1 MLISVS
7 IRPYKPLLL
16 ASCLAALVACSG
28 SSDTELLAS
37 ARGYLAKSNNPSA
50 IIELRNLLQQN
61 PGLREGR
68 FLLGKTLLET
78 GDAAGAEV
86 QLQRALDAGQ
96 PDTDVLPLLAKAMI
110 ALNKSTLL
118 VQQYG
123 SVDLKDD
130 VAAAEFQTQ
139 LALAYINQQAPGKA
153 EAAVAKALQRMA
165 GYAPAALLQARLKA
179 VRGDTTGAL
188 ALVEQLLTRTPGNAA
203 AWAFKGDL
211 LALANPTEVAPALA
225 AYRRSLE
232 LQPDLIPAHVGVMS
246 LLVGRRDFDAAGKH
260 LESFKKVLPQHPET
274 QYFEAVLALSKG
286 DAKRV
291 RDITAGLLRG
301 PQQDARVLLLA
312 GQAELQ
318 LNEMTQAEALLGK
331 ALLVAPKSAPPR
343 RMLAQVYLRTG
354 QADKALAM
362 LKPLLDDAKPD
373 AGLLVLL
380 GRAQLM
386 AGDAKSAEINFNR
399 AAKLRPGDQRIQAS
413 AALSR
418 LGKGEGTVALGELE
432 AVAAA
437 DAGTTADLAL
447 ISERLRR
454 KQFDAALKAVN
465 VLAGKQPQMALP
477 DFLRG
482 RIALEKRDPA
492 DARKSFEAAL
502 AKEPAFFQAVAS
514 LAALDLG
521 EGKPD
526 AARGRFEAV
535 LQRDPAN
542 VNARMALAQIAVHSG
557 ATKEI
562 VAKLI
567 EGAIKANPAAPGPR
581 AALVDLY
588 MTAGD
593 TALALASAQSAVAAA
608 PESPELLD
616 RLGRV
621 QQASGDLNQA
631 IPTFNKMAA
640 LQPTSALP
648 QLRLAEANMA
658 NNNPDAAAASI
669 RRAMQAEPASL
680 AAQRAGIALELREKR
695 PAQALAIARTVQSQR
710 PDEAL
715 GYLLEGE
722 IELGQKN
729 HAPAIAALRKALTKS
744 NPAEVAPRLH
754 RALVEAKQN
763 AEADRMA
770 DSWMKAHPDDTAFA
784 LHLSA
789 LAAEQG
795 NPVLAES
802 RYRAVLTRHPDNVL
816 ALNNLAFLLVKEK
829 KPGAVAL
836 AEQAVKLAP
845 GQALFMDTLAL
856 SYAQENQIAK
866 AVALQT
872 RVVALAPD
880 TYDYRLNLAKL
891 QIQAGDNAAARAEL
905 SKLVAK
911 GKSYAGQDEVTR
923 VLKTLGG

>member
-1 MLISVS
+1 MFHTVS
-7 IRPYKPLLL
+7 FRPFKPLLL
-16 ASCLAALVACSG
+16 ATCLAALVACSG
-28 SSDTELLAS
+28 SSDVELLAS
-37 ARGYLAKSNNPSA
+37 ARGYLEKPDNTSA

-61 PGLREGR
+61 PEQREGR
-68 FLLGKTLLET
+68 FLLGKTLLAT
-78 GDAAGAEV
+78 GDAAGAEI
-86 QLQRALDAGQ
+86 QLQRALDAGH
-96 PDTDVLPLLAKAMI
+96 PENEVLPLLAKAMI
-110 ALNKSTLL
+110 ALNKSLLL

-123 SVDLKDD
+123 SVALKDD
-130 VAAAEFQTQ
+130 LAAAEFQTQ
-139 LALAYINQQAPGKA
+139 LALAHINNNALGKA
-153 EAAVAKALQRMA
+153 EAAVDTALQRTTD
-165 GYAPAALLQARLKA
+165 YAPAALLQARLKA
-179 VRGDTTGAL
+179 GRGDMPAAL
-188 ALVEQLLTRTPGNAA
+188 ALVEQLLVRTPGNAA

-211 LALANPTEVAPALA
+211 VARANRTDDAPALA
-225 AYRRSLE
+225 AYRKALE
-232 LQPDLIPAHVGVMS
+232 LQPDLVTAHVAVLS
-246 LLVGRRDFDAAGKH
+246 LLIAKRDFDAVAKH
-260 LESFKKVLPQHPET
+260 HDGMKKVLPQHPET

-291 RDITAGLLRG
+291 REITAGLLRG
-301 PQQDARVLLLA
+301 PQQDSRVLLLA
-312 GQAELQ
+312 GQAEIQ
-318 LNEMTQAEALLGK
+318 LNAMTQAEALLGK
-331 ALLVAPKSAPPR
+331 AVLVAPNSAPPR
-343 RMLAQVYLRTG
+343 RMLAQVYLQTG

-362 LKPLLDDAKPD
+362 LKPLLDGANPD

-380 GRAQLM
+380 ARAQLM
-386 AGDAKSAEINFNR
+386 AGDAKSAEANFDR
-399 AAKLRPGDQRIQAS
+399 AAKLRPDDKRIHAS

-418 LGKGEGTVALGELE
+418 LGKGQGVTALGELE

-454 KQFDAALKAVN
+454 KEFDAALKAVN
-465 VLAGKQPQMALP
+465 GLAGKQPLMALP

-482 RIALEKRDPA
+482 RIALERRDLPA
-492 DARKSFEAAL
+492 ARKSFEAAL

-514 LAALDLG
+514 LAALDIG
-521 EGKPD
+521 EGKPA

-542 VNARMALAQIAVHSG
+542 VNAHMALAQIAVRNG
-557 ATKEI
+557 ATKEN

-588 MTAGD
+588 ATAGD
-593 TALALASAQSAVAAA
+593 NALALSTAQSAVVAV
-608 PESPELLD
+608 PESPDLLD

-621 QQASGDLNQA
+621 QQASGDINQA
-631 IPTFNKMAA
+631 LVTFKKMAV
-640 LQPTSALP
+640 LEPTSALP
-648 QLRLAEANMA
+648 HLRLADAQMA
-658 NNNPDAAAASI
+658 NKNADAATASI
-669 RRAMQAEPASL
+669 RRALQAEPTSL

-695 PAQALAIARTVQSQR
+695 PAQALSIARTVQSQR
-710 PDEAL
+710 PEEAL

-729 HAPAIAALRKALTKS
+729 HTQAIAALRKALAKPNS
-744 NPAEVAPRLH
+744 AEAAPRLH

-763 AEADRMA
+763 SEAQRMA
-770 DSWMKAHPDDTAFA
+770 DSWVKSHPDDTAFA

-795 NPVLAES
+795 NAALAES
-802 RYRAVLTRHPDNVL
+802 RYRAVLKRQPDNVL

-845 GQALFMDTLAL
+845 GQPLLMDTLAL
-856 SYAQENQIAK
+856 SYAQENQLVK
-866 AVALQT
+866 AVELQT

-880 TYDYRLNLAKL
+880 THDYRLNLAKL
-891 QIQAGDNAAARAEL
+891 QIQAGDNASARAEL
-905 SKLVAK
+905 AKLVAK
-911 GKSYAGQDEVTR
+911 GKAYAGQDEVMR
-923 VLKTLGG
+923 LLKTLGG